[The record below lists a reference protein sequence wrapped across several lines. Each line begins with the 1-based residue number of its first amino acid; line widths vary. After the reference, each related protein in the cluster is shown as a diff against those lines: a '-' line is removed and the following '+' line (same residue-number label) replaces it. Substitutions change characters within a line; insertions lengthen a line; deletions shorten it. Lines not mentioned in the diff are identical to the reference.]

1 MKTEQ
6 EKLAECR
13 AHWEATKPDA
23 VFPDYWLGWK
33 AARETLVV
41 ELPAPEKSYGM
52 IPDYDDPDLV
62 QDHKSVVEAIE
73 SAGIR
78 VEMKS

>member
-6 EKLAECR
+6 QQLAECR

-33 AARETLVV
+33 AAREALVV
-41 ELPAPEKSYGM
+41 DWPDRFEYTSPDVAGAAILDCITAFKKS
-52 IPDYDDPDLV
+52 
-62 QDHKSVVEAIE
+62 
-73 SAGIR
+73 
-78 VEMKS
+78 

>member
-6 EKLAECR
+6 EQLAECR

-33 AARETLVV
+33 AARETDAADV
-41 ELPAPEKSYGM
+41 PEV
-52 IPDYDDPDLV
+52 L
-62 QDHKSVVEAIE
+62 A
-73 SAGIR
+73 
-78 VEMKS
+78 